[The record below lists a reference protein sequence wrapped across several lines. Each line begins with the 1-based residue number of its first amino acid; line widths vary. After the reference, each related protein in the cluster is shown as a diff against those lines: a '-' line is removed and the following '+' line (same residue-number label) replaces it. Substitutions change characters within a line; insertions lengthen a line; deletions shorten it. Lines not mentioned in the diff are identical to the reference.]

1 MNESCI
7 GRAKTVLTSR
17 SQRSGGRVPP
27 ATAVLEKA
35 SWATWAVV
43 DMSVEIKTKHIE
55 EKDDKYERRKDAI
68 AKQVSDGFNE
78 PPPIKLAKHIQIK
91 II

>member
-17 SQRSGGRVPP
+17 SQRSGG
-27 ATAVLEKA
+27 TAVLEKA

-43 DMSVEIKTKHIE
+43 DMSVEIKTKCIE